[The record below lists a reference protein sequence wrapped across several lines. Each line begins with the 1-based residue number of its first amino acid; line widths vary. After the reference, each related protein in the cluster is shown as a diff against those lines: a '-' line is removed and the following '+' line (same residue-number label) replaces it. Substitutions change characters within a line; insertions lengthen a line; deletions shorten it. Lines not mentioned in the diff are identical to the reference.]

1 MLLDK
6 LEELA
11 RHFQEIENLMAQPEI
26 ASDFTQI
33 QKLAK
38 ERSSLEDVVTTYN
51 EYRQALTS
59 KEEAESIL
67 SESSD
72 QEFTTLAKEE
82 LAKLNSKL
90 TSHEN
95 QLKLF
100 LLPKDPDADKDI
112 IIEIRAGTGG
122 LEAALFAADLFR
134 AYTRYAQSKAWE
146 VEILDS
152 SPSDLNGYKEI
163 VFEIRGKN
171 AFARFKYEQGVH
183 RVQRIPE
190 TETSGRIHTST
201 ATVAVLPEADDVE
214 LQLNQ
219 EDLRIDIFHA
229 SGHGGQNVQKVA
241 TAVRV
246 VHTPT
251 GITAVCQDERSQY
264 RNRQKA
270 LAILRARLLEAEREK
285 QETER
290 TQTRRAQVGRAK
302 RAEKIRT
309 FNFPQDRVTDHRI
322 GLTLHSLEHIL
333 SGNLDKLIDALVD
346 ADQTRQL
353 EEVNP

>member
-1 MLLDK
+1 MKFDK

-38 ERSSLEDVVTTYN
+38 ERASLEDLVITYN

-67 SESSD
+67 SDSSD
-72 QEFTTLAKEE
+72 QEFATLAKEE
-82 LAKLNSKL
+82 LAKLNSQL
-90 TSHEN
+90 TCHEN

-134 AYTRYAQSKAWE
+134 TYTRYAQSKTWE

-171 AFARFKYEQGVH
+171 AFARLKYEQGVH

-201 ATVAVLPEADDVE
+201 ATVAVLPEADEVE

-270 LAILRARLLEAEREK
+270 LAILRARLLEAERER

-353 EEVNP
+353 DEINT

>member
-1 MLLDK
+1 MMLDK
-6 LEELA
+6 LEDLA
-11 RHFQEIENLMAQPEI
+11 RRFQEIENLMAQPEI

-38 ERSSLEDVVTTYN
+38 ERASLEDLVITYN

-67 SESSD
+67 SDSSD
-72 QEFTTLAKEE
+72 QEFATLAKEE
-82 LAKLNSKL
+82 LAKLNSKI

-95 QLKLF
+95 QLKMF

-134 AYTRYAQSKAWE
+134 TYTRYAQSKAWE
-146 VEILDS
+146 VEILDR

-171 AFARFKYEQGVH
+171 AFARLKYEQGVH

-219 EDLRIDIFHA
+219 EDIRIDIFHA

-241 TAVRV
+241 TAIRV
-246 VHTPT
+246 VHIPT

-270 LAILRARLLEAEREK
+270 LSILRARLFEAERER

-333 SGNLDKLIDALVD
+333 SGNLDKLIDALVE

-353 EEVNP
+353 EEINP

>member
-1 MLLDK
+1 MMLDK
-6 LEELA
+6 LEDLA
-11 RHFQEIENLMAQPEI
+11 RRFQEIENLMAQPEI

-38 ERSSLEDVVTTYN
+38 ERASLEDLVITYN

-59 KEEAESIL
+59 KDEAESIL
-67 SESSD
+67 ADSSD
-72 QEFTTLAKEE
+72 QEFATLAKEE
-82 LAKLNSKL
+82 LAKLNSKI

-134 AYTRYAQSKAWE
+134 TYTRYAQSKGWE
-146 VEILDS
+146 VEILDR

-171 AFARFKYEQGVH
+171 AFARLKYEQGVH

-219 EDLRIDIFHA
+219 EDIRIDIFHA

-241 TAVRV
+241 TAIRV
-246 VHTPT
+246 VHIPT

-270 LAILRARLLEAEREK
+270 LSILRARLFEAERER

-333 SGNLDKLIDALVD
+333 SGNLDKLIDALVE

-353 EEVNP
+353 EEINP

>member
-1 MLLDK
+1 M
-6 LEELA
+6 
-11 RHFQEIENLMAQPEI
+11 
-26 ASDFTQI
+26 
-33 QKLAK
+33 
-38 ERSSLEDVVTTYN
+38 
-51 EYRQALTS
+51 
-59 KEEAESIL
+59 
-67 SESSD
+67 
-72 QEFTTLAKEE
+72 
-82 LAKLNSKL
+82 
-90 TSHEN
+90 
-95 QLKLF
+95 
-100 LLPKDPDADKDI
+100 
-112 IIEIRAGTGG
+112 
-122 LEAALFAADLFR
+122 
-134 AYTRYAQSKAWE
+134 
-146 VEILDS
+146 
-152 SPSDLNGYKEI
+152 
-163 VFEIRGKN
+163 
-171 AFARFKYEQGVH
+171 
-183 RVQRIPE
+183 
-190 TETSGRIHTST
+190 
-201 ATVAVLPEADDVE
+201 E

-219 EDLRIDIFHA
+219 EDIRIDIFHA

-246 VHTPT
+246 VHIPT

-270 LAILRARLLEAEREK
+270 LSILRARLLEAERER

-333 SGNLDKLIDALVD
+333 SGNLDKLIDALVE